1 MYYLLEN
8 KINVLIELTHKMY
21 TPKFPYLGNQAIIT
35 SGRVTIHSYDDFIFL
50 FGKKGV
56 AISSPATFTVD
67 ANERTII
74 ASPKIELGYQAE
86 VAGEPVM
93 LGKTTA
99 QQLGRLL
106 DAIENLS
113 NALNTLKIGEMN
125 TAIPLIVKT
134 SNVLSS
140 TAKSVKAQLNSRC
153 LSNHT
158 YTK

>member
-1 MYYLLEN
+1 
-8 KINVLIELTHKMY
+8 MY

-74 ASPKIELGYQAE
+74 ASPKIELGYKAE
-86 VAGEPVM
+86 VLGEPVL

-99 QQLGRLL
+99 TQLGFLL
-106 DAIENLS
+106 DAVENLS
-113 NALNTLKIGEMN
+113 NALTTLKIEQLEI
-125 TAIPLIVKT
+125 AIPQIVQ
-134 SNVLSS
+134 
-140 TAKSVKAQLNSRC
+140 TAKVLESTSKNVRAQLNSKC
-153 LSNHT
+153 LSKTT

>member
-1 MYYLLEN
+1 
-8 KINVLIELTHKMY
+8 MY
-21 TPKFPYLGNQAIIT
+21 TPQFPYTGNQAIIT

-56 AISSPATFTVD
+56 AISSPSTFTVD

-86 VAGEPVM
+86 IKGEPVL
-93 LGKTTA
+93 LGTTTA

-113 NALNTLKIGEMN
+113 KALNTLKIGEMD
-125 TAIPLIVKT
+125 TAIPLIVQT

-140 TAKSVKAQLNSRC
+140 TAKSVKAQLNTKC
-153 LSNHT
+153 LSKTT
-158 YTK
+158 YTR

>member
-1 MYYLLEN
+1 
-8 KINVLIELTHKMY
+8 MY
-21 TPKFPYLGNQAIIT
+21 TPQFPYLGNQVIIT

-56 AISSPATFTVD
+56 SISSPTTLTVD

-86 VAGEPVM
+86 SKGEPIM
-93 LGKTTA
+93 LGTTTS

-113 NALNTLKIGEMN
+113 NALIELSSEEPEISIPKIIY
-125 TAIPLIVKT
+125 TAKI
-134 SNVLSS
+134 LSS
-140 TAKSVKAQLNSRC
+140 TARTVKAQLSTAC
-153 LSNHT
+153 LSKNT

>member
-1 MYYLLEN
+1 MYSP
-8 KINVLIELTHKMY
+8 T
-21 TPKFPYLGNQAIIT
+21 FPYLGNQAIIS
-35 SGRVTIHSYDDFIFL
+35 SGRVVHHSYDDFIFL

-86 VAGEPVM
+86 SGGESIL

-99 QQLGRLL
+99 KQ
-106 DAIENLS
+106 
-113 NALNTLKIGEMN
+113 IGDLC
-125 TAIPLIVKT
+125 TAIKNLADALSSMSQTELEIAIPGIVQT
-134 SNVLSS
+134 STVLSG
-140 TAKSVKAQLNSRC
+140 VAQTVSGSLNSTC
-153 LSNHT
+153 LSKTT